1 MALKDYPKTIRLL
14 KRSNQSLQPTAGRRD
29 ACTYYETVV
38 DVSHGRRQRWL
49 SSVSLGE
56 VYPMNSKI
64 APAQL
69 SPGVLYPR
77 AKSRALSRI
86 IIFGALIA
94 ASVNVRGARA
104 R

>member
-1 MALKDYPKTIRLL
+1 
-14 KRSNQSLQPTAGRRD
+14 
-29 ACTYYETVV
+29 
-38 DVSHGRRQRWL
+38 
-49 SSVSLGE
+49 
-56 VYPMNSKI
+56 MNSKI

-77 AKSRALSRI
+77 AKSQALSRI